1 MTEFSELKGQELVDI
16 NEKNDTEL
24 ELIFKNNKYVLS
36 INEGKFI
43 IKDIQ

>member
-24 ELIFKNNKYVLS
+24 ELIFKNNKYILS